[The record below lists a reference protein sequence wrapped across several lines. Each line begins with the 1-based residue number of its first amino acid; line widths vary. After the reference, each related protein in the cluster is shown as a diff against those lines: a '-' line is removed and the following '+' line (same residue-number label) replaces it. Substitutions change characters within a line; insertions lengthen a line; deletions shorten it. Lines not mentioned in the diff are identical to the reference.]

1 MKRLLKSVIFALTF
15 CFILMLVPFEGQ
27 CREISDKVFRVHILA
42 NSDSEADQE
51 LKLRVRD
58 ALVNAGEEILKD
70 VDSKEEAECL
80 IEKNIPKLK
89 GVAENVISQ
98 NGYDYP
104 VDLEITNMYFDTRH
118 YGNITMP
125 GGFYDAL
132 RVKIGKAEGKNWWCV
147 MFPSLCIYS
156 VSKTETLE
164 ENLSDG
170 EYKIISSENEYR
182 YRFKVVEIFT
192 GICNFFTRK

>member
-1 MKRLLKSVIFALTF
+1 MKRLFRSVIFALTF

-42 NSDSEADQE
+42 NSDSEADQK

-70 VDSKEEAECL
+70 VESKEEAERL

-89 GVAENVISQ
+89 SIAENVVFQ

-104 VDLEITNMYFDTRH
+104 IDLEITNMYFDTRH

-170 EYKIISSENEYR
+170 EYKIISSENEYQ
-182 YRFKVVEIFT
+182 YRFKIVEIFT
-192 GICNFFTRK
+192 GICNFFKG

>member
-1 MKRLLKSVIFALTF
+1 MKRLFKSVIFALTF

-42 NSDSEADQE
+42 NSDSEADQK
-51 LKLRVRD
+51 LKLLVRD

-70 VDSKEEAECL
+70 VESKEEAERL

-89 GVAENVISQ
+89 SIAENVVFQ

-170 EYKIISSENEYR
+170 EYKIISSENEYQ
-182 YRFKVVEIFT
+182 YRFKIVEIFT
-192 GICNFFTRK
+192 GICNFFKG

>member
-1 MKRLLKSVIFALTF
+1 MKRLFRSVIFALTF

-42 NSDSEADQE
+42 NSDSEADQK
-51 LKLRVRD
+51 LKLLVRD

-70 VDSKEEAECL
+70 VDSKEEAERL

-89 GVAENVISQ
+89 SIAENVVFQ

-104 VDLEITNMYFDTRH
+104 IDLEITNMYFDTRH

-170 EYKIISSENEYR
+170 EYKIISSENEYQ
-182 YRFKVVEIFT
+182 YRFKIVEIFT
-192 GICNFFTRK
+192 GICNFFKG

>member
-70 VDSKEEAECL
+70 VESKEEAERL

-89 GVAENVISQ
+89 SIAENVVFQ

-170 EYKIISSENEYR
+170 EYKIISSENEYQ
-182 YRFKVVEIFT
+182 YRFKIVEIFT
-192 GICNFFTRK
+192 GICNFFKG

>member
-1 MKRLLKSVIFALTF
+1 MKRLFRSVIFALTF

-42 NSDSEADQE
+42 NSDSEADQK
-51 LKLRVRD
+51 LKLLVRD

-70 VDSKEEAECL
+70 VESKEEAERL

-89 GVAENVISQ
+89 SIAENVVFQ

-170 EYKIISSENEYR
+170 EYKIISSENEYQ
-182 YRFKVVEIFT
+182 YRFKIVEIFT
-192 GICNFFTRK
+192 GICNFFKG

>member
-1 MKRLLKSVIFALTF
+1 MKRLFRSVIFALTF

-42 NSDSEADQE
+42 NSDSEADQK

-70 VDSKEEAECL
+70 VDSKEEAERL

-89 GVAENVISQ
+89 SIAENVVFQ

-104 VDLEITNMYFDTRH
+104 IDLEITNMYFDTRH

-170 EYKIISSENEYR
+170 
-182 YRFKVVEIFT
+182 
-192 GICNFFTRK
+192 

>member
-1 MKRLLKSVIFALTF
+1 MKRLFKSVIFALTF

-27 CREISDKVFRVHILA
+27 CREISDKIFRVHILA
-42 NSDSEADQE
+42 NSDIEADQK
-51 LKLRVRD
+51 LKLLVRD

-70 VDSKEEAECL
+70 VDSKEEAERL

-89 GVAENVISQ
+89 SIAENVVFQ

-170 EYKIISSENEYR
+170 EYKIISSENEYQ
-182 YRFKVVEIFT
+182 YRFKIVEIFT
-192 GICNFFTRK
+192 GICNFFKG

>member
-1 MKRLLKSVIFALTF
+1 MKRLFKSVIFALVLSFVLTL
-15 CFILMLVPFEGQ
+15 IPFEAE

-42 NSDSEADQE
+42 NSDREADQK
-51 LKLRVRD
+51 LKLMVRD

-70 VDSKEEAECL
+70 IDTKEEAEAL
-80 IEKNIPKLK
+80 IEKHIPRLK
-89 GVAENVISQ
+89 SIAEKVISE
-98 NGYDYP
+98 NGYNYP
-104 VDLEITNMYFDTRH
+104 VELEITNMYFDTRY

-164 ENLSDG
+164 ENLSKD
-170 EYKIISSENEYR
+170 EYKIISSDTQYQ
-182 YRFKVVEIFT
+182 YRFKIVEIFT
-192 GICNFFTRK
+192 GICNFFTGE

>member
-1 MKRLLKSVIFALTF
+1 MKRLFRSVIFALTF

-42 NSDSEADQE
+42 NSDSEADQK

-70 VDSKEEAECL
+70 VESKEEAERL

-89 GVAENVISQ
+89 SIAENVVFQ

-170 EYKIISSENEYR
+170 EYKIISSENEYQ
-182 YRFKVVEIFT
+182 YRFKIVEIFT
-192 GICNFFTRK
+192 GICNFFKG

>member
-1 MKRLLKSVIFALTF
+1 MKRLFRSVIFALTF

-42 NSDSEADQE
+42 NSDSEADQK

-70 VDSKEEAECL
+70 VDSKEEAERL

-89 GVAENVISQ
+89 SIAENVVFQ

-104 VDLEITNMYFDTRH
+104 IDLEITNMYFDTRH

-170 EYKIISSENEYR
+170 EYKIISSENEYQ
-182 YRFKVVEIFT
+182 YRFKIVEIFT
-192 GICNFFTRK
+192 GICNFFKG

>member
-1 MKRLLKSVIFALTF
+1 MKRLFRSLIFALTF

-42 NSDSEADQE
+42 NSDSEADQK
-51 LKLRVRD
+51 LKLLVRD

-70 VDSKEEAECL
+70 VDSKEEAERL

-89 GVAENVISQ
+89 SIAENVVFQ

-147 MFPSLCIYS
+147 MYPSLCIYS

-170 EYKIISSENEYR
+170 EYKIISSENEYQ
-182 YRFKVVEIFT
+182 YRFKIVEIFT
-192 GICNFFTRK
+192 GICNFFKG

>member
-1 MKRLLKSVIFALTF
+1 MKRLFKSVIFALTF

-42 NSDSEADQE
+42 NSDSEADQK

-70 VDSKEEAECL
+70 VDSKEEAERL

-89 GVAENVISQ
+89 SIAENVVFQ

-104 VDLEITNMYFDTRH
+104 IDLEITNMYFDTRH

-170 EYKIISSENEYR
+170 EYKIISSENEYQ
-182 YRFKVVEIFT
+182 YRFKIVEIFT
-192 GICNFFTRK
+192 GICNFFKG

>member
-1 MKRLLKSVIFALTF
+1 MKRLFRSVIFALTF

-42 NSDSEADQE
+42 NSDSEADQK
-51 LKLRVRD
+51 LKLLVRD

-70 VDSKEEAECL
+70 VDSKEEAERL

-89 GVAENVISQ
+89 SIAENVVFQ

-170 EYKIISSENEYR
+170 EYKIISSENEYQ
-182 YRFKVVEIFT
+182 YRFKIVEIFT
-192 GICNFFTRK
+192 GICNFFKG

>member
-1 MKRLLKSVIFALTF
+1 
-15 CFILMLVPFEGQ
+15 
-27 CREISDKVFRVHILA
+27 
-42 NSDSEADQE
+42 
-51 LKLRVRD
+51 
-58 ALVNAGEEILKD
+58 
-70 VDSKEEAECL
+70 
-80 IEKNIPKLK
+80 
-89 GVAENVISQ
+89 
-98 NGYDYP
+98 
-104 VDLEITNMYFDTRH
+104 MYFDTRH

-170 EYKIISSENEYR
+170 EYKIISSKNEYQ
-182 YRFKVVEIFT
+182 YRFKIVEIFT
-192 GICNFFTRK
+192 GICNFFKG

>member
-1 MKRLLKSVIFALTF
+1 MKRLFRSVIFALTF

-42 NSDSEADQE
+42 NSDSEADQK
-51 LKLRVRD
+51 LKLLVRD

-70 VDSKEEAECL
+70 VESKEEAERL

-89 GVAENVISQ
+89 SIAENVVFQ

-132 RVKIGKAEGKNWWCV
+132 RVKIGKAEGKNWWCG

-170 EYKIISSENEYR
+170 EYKIISSENEYQ
-182 YRFKVVEIFT
+182 YRFKIVEIFT
-192 GICNFFTRK
+192 GICNFFKG

>member
-1 MKRLLKSVIFALTF
+1 MKRLFRSVIFALTF

-42 NSDSEADQE
+42 NSDSEADQK
-51 LKLRVRD
+51 LKLLVRD

-70 VDSKEEAECL
+70 VDSKEEAERL

-89 GVAENVISQ
+89 SIAENVVFQ

-170 EYKIISSENEYR
+170 EYKIISSKNEYQ
-182 YRFKVVEIFT
+182 YRFKIVEIFT
-192 GICNFFTRK
+192 GICNFFKG

>member
-1 MKRLLKSVIFALTF
+1 MKRLFRSVIFALTF

-42 NSDSEADQE
+42 NSDSEADQK
-51 LKLRVRD
+51 LKLLVRD

-70 VDSKEEAECL
+70 VDSKEEAERL

-89 GVAENVISQ
+89 SIAENVVFQ

-132 RVKIGKAEGKNWWCV
+132 RVKIGKAEGKTWWCV

-170 EYKIISSENEYR
+170 EYKIISSENEYQ
-182 YRFKVVEIFT
+182 YRFKIVEIFT
-192 GICNFFTRK
+192 GICNFFKG

>member
-1 MKRLLKSVIFALTF
+1 MKRLFRSVIFALTF

-42 NSDSEADQE
+42 NSDSEADQK

-70 VDSKEEAECL
+70 VDSKEEAERL
-80 IEKNIPKLK
+80 IKKNIPKLK
-89 GVAENVISQ
+89 SIAENVVFQ

-164 ENLSDG
+164 ENLSEG
-170 EYKIISSENEYR
+170 EYKIISSENEYQ

-192 GICNFFTRK
+192 GICNFFKG

>member
-1 MKRLLKSVIFALTF
+1 MKRLFRSVIFALTF

-42 NSDSEADQE
+42 NSDSEADQK

-70 VDSKEEAECL
+70 VESKEEAERL

-89 GVAENVISQ
+89 SIAENVVFQ

-104 VDLEITNMYFDTRH
+104 VDLEITNLYFDTRH

-170 EYKIISSENEYR
+170 EYKIISSENEYQ
-182 YRFKVVEIFT
+182 YRFKIVEIFT
-192 GICNFFTRK
+192 GICNFFKG

>member
-1 MKRLLKSVIFALTF
+1 MKRLFKSVIFALTF

-42 NSDSEADQE
+42 NSDSEADQK

-70 VDSKEEAECL
+70 VESKEEAERL

-89 GVAENVISQ
+89 SIAENVVFQ

-170 EYKIISSENEYR
+170 EYKIISSENEYQ
-182 YRFKVVEIFT
+182 YRFKIVEIFT
-192 GICNFFTRK
+192 GICNFFKG

>member
-1 MKRLLKSVIFALTF
+1 MKRLFRSVIFALTF

-42 NSDSEADQE
+42 NSDSEADQK

-70 VDSKEEAECL
+70 VDSKEEAERL

-89 GVAENVISQ
+89 SIAENVVFQ

-147 MFPSLCIYS
+147 MFPSPCIYS

-170 EYKIISSENEYR
+170 EYKIISSENEYQ
-182 YRFKVVEIFT
+182 YRFKIVEIFT
-192 GICNFFTRK
+192 GICNFFKG

>member
-1 MKRLLKSVIFALTF
+1 MKRLFRSVIFALTF

-42 NSDSEADQE
+42 NSDSEADQK

-70 VDSKEEAECL
+70 VDSKEEAERL

-89 GVAENVISQ
+89 SIAENVVFQ

-170 EYKIISSENEYR
+170 EYKIISSENEYQ
-182 YRFKVVEIFT
+182 YRFKIVEIFT
-192 GICNFFTRK
+192 GICNFFKG

>member
-1 MKRLLKSVIFALTF
+1 MKRLFKSVIFALTF

-42 NSDSEADQE
+42 NSDSEADQK

-70 VDSKEEAECL
+70 VDSKEEAERL

-89 GVAENVISQ
+89 SIAENVVFQ

-170 EYKIISSENEYR
+170 EYKIISSKNEYQ
-182 YRFKVVEIFT
+182 YRFKIVEIFT
-192 GICNFFTRK
+192 GICNFFKG

>member
-1 MKRLLKSVIFALTF
+1 MKRLFRSVIFALTF

-42 NSDSEADQE
+42 NSDSEADQK

-70 VDSKEEAECL
+70 VDSKEEAERL

-89 GVAENVISQ
+89 SIAENVVFQ

-104 VDLEITNMYFDTRH
+104 IGLEITNMYFDTRH

-170 EYKIISSENEYR
+170 EYKIISSENEYQ
-182 YRFKVVEIFT
+182 YRFKIVEIFT
-192 GICNFFTRK
+192 GICNFFKG